1 MAGAMGF
8 FCQALRCFSRPVG
21 DGLEDLRCGG
31 LGFWVL
37 GGFRMWDLGFKVWG
51 VRFRVLGV

>member
-1 MAGAMGF
+1 MLLKAWGHIG
-8 FCQALRCFSRPVG
+8 RSEVW
-21 DGLEDLRCGG
+21 G

-37 GGFRMWDLGFKVWG
+37 GGFRMWDLGFKVLG